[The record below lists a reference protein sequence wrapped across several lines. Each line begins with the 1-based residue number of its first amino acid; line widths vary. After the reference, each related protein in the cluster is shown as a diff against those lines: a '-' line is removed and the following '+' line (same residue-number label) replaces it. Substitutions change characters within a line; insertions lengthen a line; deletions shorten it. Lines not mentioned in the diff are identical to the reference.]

1 MGGAGGDTEGGTAG
15 GNGPEG
21 RDMEIPG
28 AAPGGLKLLK
38 TPGGGGVRAGGVSG
52 VLTGAPKTLGDAGL
66 ELSLGFGKPKK
77 PAGGGVKTGGA
88 GVRD

>member
-1 MGGAGGDTEGGTAG
+1 MGGAGGDTEGGTVG

-28 AAPGGLKLLK
+28 AAPGGLMLLK

-52 VLTGAPKTLGDAGL
+52 VLTGAPKMLGDAGL